1 MQTTIMAIT
10 LDPRTDNAP
19 TVQEVLTE
27 HGCIIKMRLGLHE
40 TSSQACSERGL
51 ILLQLSGEENEV
63 NDLREDLSSV
73 HGVKLN
79 TMVI

>member
-19 TVQEVLTE
+19 TVQKVLTE

-51 ILLQLSGEENEV
+51 ILLQLSGEEKEV
-63 NDLREDLSSV
+63 NDLKEDLGSV